1 MNSREKKQR
10 EKEKEKEKGKDIGL
24 RGKKVRKTGKRTG
37 RLKTEEKKT
46 ARKRKEGGRSTRGI
60 SYRECWGGV
69 GEWGKDEKMETVRT
83 KTGMCKQRGSK
94 RINSPQLGL
103 IQNY

>member
-60 SYRECWGGV
+60 SYRECWGGGGN
-69 GEWGKDEKMETVRT
+69 GERMRKWKRLG
-83 KTGMCKQRGSK
+83 QRQECVNKEGRRESTH
-94 RINSPQLGL
+94 RN
-103 IQNY
+103 